1 MAVLVRAIITR
12 FGAQDKRT
20 LTQHGRS
27 LAQFKP
33 AKPVLQH
40 AAGFV
45 SAAVARAEP
54 PTIVLGTG
62 ISALGALRVIGR
74 DGLHPLVAEVN
85 DPLLQRS
92 RWFRPVPNAPR
103 AFNDD
108 IFRSWLEALPG
119 DRYVLMP
126 CSDHWVRRV
135 AELDRGLRVRFP
147 ASVPAKE
154 SLHRLVDKG
163 AFAELLS
170 ETGTPHPR
178 SYAADAET
186 DLDTVPEAVFSSAI
200 LKPRDSQP
208 FIAHFGVKAVHVS
221 SREDARRQLRDLLAG
236 GFSVI
241 LQEYIP
247 GPPGNHYFVDGFVDR
262 FGTVQAIFVRRRL
275 RMYPLDFGNSTAMV
289 SVEAVEASEAVAAI
303 TRLLAHLKYRGMFS
317 AEFKLDPRDGA
328 FKIVEVNARAWWY
341 VEYAARCG
349 VDVCRMAYNDA
360 LDRPVTSLATYA
372 IGKRLVFPYYDYP
385 ACMAESRRSDLSRAA
400 AVRSWLGAMQPV
412 FQFHDPKPG
421 LHAFFKVIKSFVV
434 NRVRKLGRGTR

>member
-1 MAVLVRAIITR
+1 MTSTDEN
-12 FGAQDKRT
+12 G
-20 LTQHGRS
+20 GS

-33 AKPVLQH
+33 AKPVPLSG
-40 AAGFV
+40 AGFV
-45 SAAVARAEP
+45 SAAVARVEP

-62 ISALGALRVIGR
+62 ISALGALRIIGSDR
-74 DGLHPLVAEVN
+74 LQPLVAEVS

-108 IFRSWLEALPG
+108 VFPKWLETLPG

-135 AELDRGLRVRFP
+135 AELAPELRARFP

-163 AFAELLS
+163 AFAELLL
-170 ETGTPHPR
+170 ETGISHPR
-178 SYAADAET
+178 SFAADEEA
-186 DLDTVPEAVFSSAI
+186 DLEAVPDAVFSSAI

-208 FIAHFGVKAVHVS
+208 FIAHFGVKAVHVT
-221 SREDARRQLRDLLAG
+221 SRDDARRQLRDLRAG

-289 SVEAVEASEAVAAI
+289 SVQALEASEAVAAI

-317 AEFKLDPRDGA
+317 AEFKRDPRDGQ

-360 LDRPVTSLATYA
+360 LERPVTKLATYA

-385 ACMAESRRSDLSRAA
+385 ACVAESRRSGLTLAA
-400 AVRSWLGAMQPV
+400 GVGSWLGAMQPV
-412 FQFHDPKPG
+412 FQLRDPRPG
-421 LHAFFKVIKSFVV
+421 LHSFFKVMKSFVV
-434 NRVRKLGRGTR
+434 NLVRNR